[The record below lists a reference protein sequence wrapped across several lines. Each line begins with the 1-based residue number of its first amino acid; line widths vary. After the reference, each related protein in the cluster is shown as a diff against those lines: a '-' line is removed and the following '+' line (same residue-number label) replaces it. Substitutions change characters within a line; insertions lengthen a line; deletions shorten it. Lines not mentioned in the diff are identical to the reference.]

1 MRLVIALVL
10 VMIAA
15 PIAGAT
21 EKDDA
26 RPESPERVEPALA
39 EQATETPELILTP
52 VVVEE
57 RAAPD
62 EAVVQDMPQ
71 RGSFWWVVG
80 AIVVAGVILAVLL

>member
-1 MRLVIALVL
+1 MRFVIALVL
-10 VMIAA
+10 VLFAA

-21 EKDDA
+21 EKEDTRSED
-26 RPESPERVEPALA
+26 RERVEPTIVTQTA
-39 EQATETPELILTP
+39 EAPELILTP

-57 RAAPD
+57 RATTD
-62 EAVVQDMPQ
+62 DGMVQDMPR

>member
-1 MRLVIALVL
+1 MRSVIALVL

-21 EKDDA
+21 EKEEIV
-26 RPESPERVEPALA
+26 PENAERVEPALA
-39 EQATETPELILTP
+39 EQATESPQLILTP

-57 RAAPD
+57 RAAAD
-62 EAVVQDMPQ
+62 EAAVQDMPR